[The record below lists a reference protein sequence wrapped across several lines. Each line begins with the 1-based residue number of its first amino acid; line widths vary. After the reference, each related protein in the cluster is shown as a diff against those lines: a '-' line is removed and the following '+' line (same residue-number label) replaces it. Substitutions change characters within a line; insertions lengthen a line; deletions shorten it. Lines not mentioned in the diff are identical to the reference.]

1 MLIEMKKLSKYYQY
15 QKENSTC
22 ALNEI
27 DLQIEAG
34 EMVAIMGTSGAGK
47 STLLHVIAGLLSFEQ
62 GSYLFKGESVE
73 EFSTGRS
80 CQMRNEEIGVVFQ
93 NFALIEDY
101 SVLINT
107 MVPTYFLR
115 GKHGKKKAAAEAA
128 LGKVGILKLKNK
140 TPKHISGGEKQRCAI
155 ARAIVNQPALLLA
168 DEPTGQLDSRTAGE
182 IMTLFRTLNQD
193 GVTVIIVT
201 HDSGVASLCD
211 RIITMSDGRIV
222 SDTAS
227 Q

>member
-15 QKENSTC
+15 QKENSVC

-101 SVLINT
+101 SVLLNT
-107 MVPTYFLR
+107 MVPTYFSS
-115 GKHGKKKAAAEAA
+115 GKHGKKKAAAEAV
-128 LGKVGILKLKNK
+128 LDKVGILPLKNK

-155 ARAIVNQPALLLA
+155 ARAIVNRPALLLA

-182 IMTLFRTLNQD
+182 IMALFRRLNRE

-211 RIITMSDGRIV
+211 RIITMSDGRII
-222 SDTAS
+222 SDTLV